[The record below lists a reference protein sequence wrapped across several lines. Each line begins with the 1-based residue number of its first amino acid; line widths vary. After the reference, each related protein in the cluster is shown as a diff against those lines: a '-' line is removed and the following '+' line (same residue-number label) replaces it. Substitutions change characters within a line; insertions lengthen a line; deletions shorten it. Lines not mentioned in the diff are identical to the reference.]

1 MNSRSVLLD
10 SSDFSE
16 CVDVLPAIVGKG
28 HTALRTE
35 PGSMILMDPKE
46 KQCSSSWLTDNT
58 RAVPKSYMGEMDGAF
73 INFQIW
79 KKIFFFIV
87 IPNMAMKTPEQ
98 TFLLAG
104 TSVDTHCLL
113 WNERDFYVFLGIQN
127 KSWNANIQCLWI
139 INTHLKNT
147 IHMVY
152 SYPKLVWLLSKHNK
166 WFTCEKYQNIII
178 KFN

>member
-1 MNSRSVLLD
+1 MNSRSILLD

-104 TSVDTHCLL
+104 TSVDAHCLL

-127 KSWNANIQCLWI
+127 KS
-139 INTHLKNT
+139 
-147 IHMVY
+147 
-152 SYPKLVWLLSKHNK
+152 
-166 WFTCEKYQNIII
+166 
-178 KFN
+178 